1 MLFELSLDTGRK
13 NQIRA
18 HLASLGYP
26 LCGDKNYRAKANPF
40 GRLALHART
49 LEFINPWTKEKT
61 RFEIPEP
68 PEWQKACRLGHDV
81 LS

>member
-1 MLFELSLDTGRK
+1 MFELSLDTGRK

-26 LCGDKNYRAKANPF
+26 LCGDKNYRAKTNPF

-49 LEFINPWTKEKT
+49 LEFVHPWTKEKL

-68 PEWQKACRLGHDV
+68 ADWSESLQRP
-81 LS
+81 